1 MVAVNIKSK
10 EKMLVSALDALQR
23 NAGISAVSPGSIAR
37 AFAEAIHA
45 EIGDLY
51 NSLKFSVEQSN
62 LSTASGNNLDM
73 IGTLYNVPRRTV
85 SSELVPERV
94 TGNIEFYL
102 DKTYSI
108 SITIPK
114 GTIIRNDIT
123 SFNSNQYSYEL
134 TGDVVILAGSTRAYG
149 SVRASFADPNI
160 TAPRNTLVVHNYV
173 APPGV
178 VVFCN
183 NPKEVYSSLNAESDD
198 NYRRRIISAIR
209 GSSTGTA
216 ESIRFAALSVKGVR
230 DAKIREASYG
240 VGSCD
245 IIVVPE
251 STSSVATMS
260 QLVYD
265 KIKAIKPV
273 GINLNLRIATRKLV
287 DVTASITLKEST
299 SALLASGVEN
309 QARIFLNRYLNS
321 LSIGDSLS
329 ISEIE
334 RQMKMASDL
343 IVSVSVV
350 SIKVD
355 NKTVPNKDY
364 RLSDDRSYM
373 AAGSLSLYSVIM
385 GATSY

>member
-1 MVAVNIKSK
+1 MVAVNVKSK
-10 EKMLVSALDALQR
+10 EKMLVAALDSLQR

-51 NSLKFSVEQSN
+51 NALKFSVEQSN

-73 IGTLYNVPRRTV
+73 IGALYNVPRRTV
-85 SSELVPERV
+85 SSDLVPERV

-102 DKTYSI
+102 DKPYTI
-108 SITIPK
+108 TVTIPK
-114 GTIIRNDIT
+114 GTIVRNDIT

-134 TGDVVILAGSTRAYG
+134 TGDVVIAPGSTKAYG
-149 SVRASFADPNI
+149 SVRATFADPNI
-160 TAPRNTLVVHNYV
+160 TAPRNTLVVHNYI

-178 VVFCN
+178 VVACN

-198 NYRRRIISAIR
+198 NYRRRIISAVR
-209 GSSTGTA
+209 GSSSGTA

-245 IIVVPE
+245 VIVVPE
-251 STSSVATMS
+251 STSSIPTMS
-260 QLVYD
+260 QVVYD
-265 KIKAIKPV
+265 RIRAIKPV

-287 DVTASITLKEST
+287 DVTASITLKEGTTST
-299 SALLASGVEN
+299 LASGVEN

-355 NKTVPNKDY
+355 NKTIPNKDY

>member
-1 MVAVNIKSK
+1 LVAVNIKSK

-102 DKTYSI
+102 DKTYNI
-108 SITIPK
+108 SVTIPR

-149 SVRASFADPNI
+149 SVKASFADPNI

-321 LSIGDSLS
+321 LSIGDSIS